1 MTGKL
6 RDVFPISQGKNS
18 AMGALSFPVAKL
30 AISPPKQGTGKLS
43 SSFMLLAPKEGT
55 CVSAT

>member
-1 MTGKL
+1 M
-6 RDVFPISQGKNS
+6 FPISQGKNS